1 MTNFIKI
8 LLISLTVLIF
18 TSCSKEP
25 KNHKIRYDITFSQ
38 TPDFGFTNFI
48 ELGATPSYSEHH
60 TTKPAISYEIAKTGH
75 WDYEYLELKEDDKVS
90 FSLWTADGYYFEM
103 RIYIDDTQV
112 SYKKMYGTRIIE
124 QSGWGTGTTDTYIEF
139 TYHE

>member
-8 LLISLTVLIF
+8 LLISLTVLIY

-25 KNHKIRYDITFSQ
+25 KNHKIRYDITFTQ
-38 TPDFGFTNFI
+38 TPSFGSTNFI
-48 ELGATPSYSEHH
+48 ELGATPSYSENH

-75 WDYEYLELKEDDKVS
+75 WTYEYLELKEDDKVS

-112 SYKKMYGTRIIE
+112 SYKKMYGTQVIE
-124 QSGWGTGTTDTYIEF
+124 QSGWNDSTTDTYIEF